1 MQTAGRWIVLTVL
14 IGCSGHGASPKADEV
29 GRLDSAPLPV
39 AARKDPKMTTT
50 APTTPKTT
58 IERLQAWAGPDFGI
72 NPWHDVKVADV
83 ELYYA
88 ANTVQY
94 RGIAVVVGAS
104 APPFAPLT
112 GADGFRACVGHGVSD
127 PAQLASLALHFFA
140 AGGKPVVDGTAAK
153 QETPA
158 VQHLVREPSVDHG
171 ILEFWGLDQRGEL
184 LVRYHLDLTTLRFE
198 SQAGQVIT
206 AAKKN
211 PIDVAVEQL
220 AGTSSLMYQGAI
232 DMLVA
237 ACKDPRA
244 AKVLDD
250 VIAKH
255 KNAEARAWA
264 AFQGATCHSPNTV
277 AVLIAALQKD
287 PEAPVRKQAADALGK
302 LGAKEAKAALE
313 HAQKDP
319 DLDVAGAAGRA
330 LKKL

>member
-1 MQTAGRWIVLTVL
+1 MQTAGRWVVLTMVV
-14 IGCSGHGASPKADEV
+14 GCSGHSASPKADEV
-29 GRLDSAPLPV
+29 GHRDTTTAPV

-50 APTTPKTT
+50 PAPKTT
-58 IERLQAWAGPDFGI
+58 IERVQAWAGPDLGVS
-72 NPWHDVKVADV
+72 PWYDVKVPDV
-83 ELYYA
+83 ELYYGG
-88 ANTVQY
+88 NTVEF

-112 GADGFRACVGHGVSD
+112 GTDGFRACVSHGISD
-127 PAQLASLALHFFA
+127 PAQLASLALLFFA
-140 AGGKPVVDGTAAK
+140 HGGKPVVDGTTAK
-153 QETPA
+153 HERPE
-158 VQHLVREPSVDHG
+158 VQHLVHAPTVDHG
-171 ILEFWGLDQRGEL
+171 VLEFWGLDQRAEL
-184 LVRYHLDLTTLRFE
+184 LVRYQLDLSTLHFE
-198 SQAGQVIT
+198 SQAGQAII
-206 AAKKN
+206 AAKRN

-220 AGTSSLMYQGAI
+220 AGTSSLMYAGAI

-264 AFQGATCHSPNTV
+264 AFQSATCHGANTV
-277 AVLIAALQKD
+277 TVLITALQKD

-302 LGAKEAKAALE
+302 LVAKEARAALE
-313 HAQKDP
+313 HAQHDP
-319 DLDVAGAAGRA
+319 DPDVAGAAGRA

>member
-1 MQTAGRWIVLTVL
+1 MQMAGRWVVLTVL
-14 IGCSGHGASPKADEV
+14 FGCSGHSASPKADEV
-29 GRLDSAPLPV
+29 GRRDSTAVP
-39 AARKDPKMTTT
+39 ASARKDPKMTTT
-50 APTTPKTT
+50 APTTPRTT

-72 NPWHDVKVADV
+72 NPWHDVKVPEV

-94 RGIAVVVGAS
+94 RGVAVVVGPS

-112 GADGFRACVGHGVSD
+112 GADGFRACVGHGISD

-153 QETPA
+153 QETPE
-158 VQHLVREPSVDHG
+158 VQRLVRAPVIDHG
-171 ILEFWGLDQRGEL
+171 VLEFWGLDQRGEL
-184 LVRYHLDLTTLRFE
+184 LVRYHLDLSTLHVE
-198 SQAGQVIT
+198 SQAGRAII
-206 AAKKN
+206 ASKRN

-220 AGTSSLMYQGAI
+220 AGTSSLLYEGAI

-237 ACKDPRA
+237 ACKDPRT
-244 AKVLDD
+244 AKILDD

-255 KNAEARAWA
+255 KNAEARRLA
-264 AFQGATCHSPNTV
+264 AFQSATCHGPNTV
-277 AVLIAALQKD
+277 AVLITALEKD

-302 LGAKEAKAALE
+302 LAAKEAKAALE
-313 HAQKDP
+313 RAQHDP